1 MGEACN
7 SGTRRRGPDP
17 FTDLDPR
24 HHIKKILAKDC
35 GEDCG
40 EDCGKDNVDEWSAV
54 EPPPDLWIAVLQQER
69 ISGYEFRESV
79 DRELRPGE
87 GVHLSEEDPAER

>member
-1 MGEACN
+1 MGEAFS

-40 EDCGKDNVDEWSAV
+40 KDCGKDIVDEWTAV
-54 EPPPDLWIAVLQQER
+54 EPPQIRGSQCSNRNGFPATSSASQSI
-69 ISGYEFRESV
+69 ESSDQARV
-79 DRELRPGE
+79 
-87 GVHLSEEDPAER
+87 SI